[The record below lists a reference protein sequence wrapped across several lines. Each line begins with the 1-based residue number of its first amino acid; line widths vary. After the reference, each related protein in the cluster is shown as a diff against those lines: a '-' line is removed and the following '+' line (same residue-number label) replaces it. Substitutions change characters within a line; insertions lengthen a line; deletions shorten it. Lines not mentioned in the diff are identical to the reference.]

1 MNPNYIYTITLYNC
15 IKAKDNGGKQDIWR
29 KTVLHNCFYKTKEDI
44 VQSGTTLSKA
54 CTYTVRIPENNAY
67 RRYPE
72 YCREPEGH
80 FTVSNGDIVVLG
92 ECVDEIGADMPAV
105 NFLHKYKPDA
115 FMITTVSDNTG
126 HFVGKHY
133 RLGG

>member
-15 IKAKDNGGKQDIWR
+15 IKAKDNEEKQDLWR

-67 RRYPE
+67 KRYLE

-105 NFLHKYKPDA
+105 HFLHKYKPDA

>member
-15 IKAKDNGGKQDIWR
+15 IKAKDNAEKKDIWR
-29 KTVLHNCFYKTKEDI
+29 KTVLHNCFYKAKKDI
-44 VQSGTTLSKA
+44 VQNGTTLSKA
-54 CTYTVRIPENNAY
+54 CTYTVRIPANNAY

-72 YCREPEGH
+72 YCRDPEGH
-80 FTVSNGDIVVLG
+80 FTASNGDIVVLG

-105 NFLHKYKPDA
+105 NLLREYKPEA
-115 FMITTVSDNTG
+115 FMISTVSDNTG
-126 HFVGKHY
+126 YFAGKHY